1 MTSRPDQSRLNA
13 SVLGAESAQ
22 PARDDRR
29 APGTDDG
36 SADLAAELAEMG
48 LSPKASWYSSAVLY
62 LVGGLLITGLYAID
76 RTAFQ
81 SGVFYLGCIAVVI
94 GVLCA
99 LAGKHLH
106 DSNRILEVTTHAR
119 LVAGFAIFLT
129 AVLIT
134 HDRVIAFAL
143 IPLLIVPT
151 PCYLYTWRMAL
162 PYVLGGA
169 LLVFLAQL
177 PIAGPARV
185 AHALISTCAFA
196 VIAAALIVTKQRTR
210 LLARHNRNLAYIDP
224 LTGISNMRGLRECIS
239 ASAAPGASSADEA
252 PFALY
257 AIDMDN
263 FKQVNDQF
271 DHSMGD
277 TVLSAIAAAIRD
289 ELGPNDLAVR
299 RGGDEFA
306 VLVPDPSTRD
316 LEGLCDSLERAI
328 ARARIATCPQITPSG
343 TVAYIRTEPGEEL
356 GSMMERADEALHHAK
371 LASRNRRSEEAPALA
386 EPLHTRGIGAEP
398 VVSGGPQLSTGV
410 SEATG
415 SERARS
421 ARVLPRGLTAAL
433 ARANPDWIFAA
444 LLLFLGA
451 LATASVSAAQLVEPL
466 TPLAGGA
473 IAAGSLALALGCAW
487 AGMAGVSPRWL
498 HLPWLASYGLLALQI
513 HLAGP
518 AGAALLDLIPAIV
531 MYGFLVFKART
542 AALYL
547 LLGQG
552 MYGAFAIGGGF
563 DQGVARTVVTT
574 VVVAVVGGL
583 VSKLRLVTVS
593 LARTNSEL
601 SELDALTGVGN
612 LRALRGRV
620 SDAVERASSGR
631 YKPLA
636 VAIDLDEFKQV
647 NDVYSHSTGDQ
658 VLVAV
663 ARAVSERVRIDA
675 LVARRGG
682 DEFVVVLDDADP
694 QYTAAV
700 VQRIDDAIVRA
711 RRRICPDLRSTA
723 SVASV
728 EWQPG
733 ETAGDFLHGVDVA
746 LHHKKAEAHALRR
759 TPASAEAPT
768 AALAAAPAGA
778 S

>member
-1 MTSRPDQSRLNA
+1 MALRPDQSRLDA
-13 SVLGAESAQ
+13 SHSGVEAET
-22 PARDDRR
+22 PAREDRR
-29 APGTDDG
+29 LSGTDDG

-48 LSPKASWYSSAVLY
+48 LSPEASWYSSAVLY
-62 LVGGLLITGLYAID
+62 TVGGLLITVLYAID
-76 RTAFQ
+76 RTAFAT
-81 SGVFYLGCIAVVI
+81 GVFYLGCIALVI
-94 GVLCA
+94 GVLCTVA
-99 LAGKHLH
+99 AKRLH
-106 DSNRILEVTTHAR
+106 GSNRILEVTTHAR
-119 LVAGFAIFLT
+119 LIAGFAIFLT

-134 HDRVIAFAL
+134 HDKTIAFAL

-151 PCYLYTWRMAL
+151 PCYLYTWRLAL
-162 PYVLGGA
+162 PYVLAGA
-169 LLVFLAQL
+169 SLVFFAQL

-224 LTGISNMRGLRECIS
+224 LTGIANMRALRERIA
-239 ASAAPGASSADEA
+239 ASAAPATSNGDR
-252 PFALY
+252 PRFALY
-257 AIDMDN
+257 AMDMDN

-277 TVLSAIAAAIRD
+277 SVLCAIAGAISE
-289 ELGPNDLAVR
+289 ELRPNDLAVR

-306 VLVPDPSTRD
+306 VLVPDPSTSDLDGLRD
-316 LEGLCDSLERAI
+316 NLQRAI
-328 ARARIATCPQITPSG
+328 ARARMATCPQITPSG
-343 TVAYIRTEPGEEL
+343 TVAYITTAPGEEL
-356 GSMMERADEALHHAK
+356 GSMMERADEALHHSK
-371 LASRNRRSEEAPALA
+371 LASRQRRGEEAPELAARLDTLDHAPAAGATGELPRAPVGSRPAWGLPVAVRDALA
-386 EPLHTRGIGAEP
+386 G
-398 VVSGGPQLSTGV
+398 
-410 SEATG
+410 
-415 SERARS
+415 
-421 ARVLPRGLTAAL
+421 
-433 ARANPDWIFAA
+433 ANPDWIFAA

-451 LATASVSAAQLVEPL
+451 LVTASVSVAQLVEPL
-466 TPLAGGA
+466 SPLAGVVIGA
-473 IAAGSLALALGCAW
+473 VSMAMAFACVW
-487 AGMAGVSPRWL
+487 AGVSGISARWL
-498 HLPWLASYGLLALQI
+498 HLPWLAAYGSLALQI

-531 MYGFLVFKART
+531 MYGFLIFKART

-552 MYGAFAIGGGF
+552 MYGAFAIGAGF
-563 DQGVARTVVTT
+563 DQGVTRTVITT

-583 VSKLRLVTVS
+583 VSKLRMVTVR

-612 LRALRGRV
+612 IRALRGRV
-620 SDAVERASSGR
+620 TDAVERAPSR
-631 YKPLA
+631 QFNPLA

-647 NDVYSHSTGDQ
+647 NDVYSHTTGDQ

-663 ARAVSERVRIDA
+663 ARTVSERVRIDA

-694 QYTAAV
+694 QYTEAV
-700 VQRIDDAIVRA
+700 VQRIDDAIIRA
-711 RRRICPDLRSTA
+711 RRRICPDLQPTA

-733 ETAGDFLHGVDVA
+733 ETAVDFLHEVDVA
-746 LHHKKAEAHALRR
+746 LHHKKAEWHALRASQSSTER
-759 TPASAEAPT
+759 SAVTLAGTPTGVA
-768 AALAAAPAGA
+768 
-778 S
+778 

>member
-1 MTSRPDQSRLNA
+1 VRN
-13 SVLGAESAQ
+13 
-22 PARDDRR
+22 DRR

-62 LVGGLLITGLYAID
+62 TVGGLLITVLYAID
-76 RTAFQ
+76 RDAFAT
-81 SGVFYLGCIAVVI
+81 GVFYLGCIALVI

-99 LAGKHLH
+99 LAAKHLH
-106 DSNRILEVTTHAR
+106 DSNRILELTTHAR
-119 LVAGFAIFLT
+119 LIAGFAIFGT
-129 AVLIT
+129 AIVIT
-134 HDRVIAFAL
+134 HDKTIAFAL

-151 PCYLYTWRMAL
+151 PCYLYTWRLAL
-162 PYVLGGA
+162 PYVLAGA
-169 LLVFLAQL
+169 ALVFFAQL

-224 LTGISNMRGLRECIS
+224 LTGIANMRALRERI
-239 ASAAPGASSADEA
+239 AAPASPATSNGDR
-252 PFALY
+252 PRFALY
-257 AIDMDN
+257 AMDMDN

-277 TVLSAIAAAIRD
+277 SVLCAIAGAIRE
-289 ELGPNDLAVR
+289 ELEPNDLAVR

-306 VLVPDPSTRD
+306 VLVPDQATRD
-316 LEGLCDSLERAI
+316 LDGLRERLQHAI
-328 ARARIATCPQITPSG
+328 ARARMATCPQITPSG
-343 TVAYIRTEPGEEL
+343 TVAYIRTTPGEEL
-356 GSMMERADEALHHAK
+356 GGMMERADEALHHAK
-371 LASRNRRSEEAPALA
+371 LASRKRRSEEAPALA
-386 EPLHTRGIGAEP
+386 GSLHTRSSGAYP
-398 VVSGGPQLSTGV
+398 VVTGSPQLSTEA
-410 SEATG
+410 SDATG
-415 SERARS
+415 SEGARS
-421 ARVLPRGLTAAL
+421 ARVLPVALTSAL

-444 LLLFLGA
+444 LLLFLGS
-451 LATASVSAAQLVEPL
+451 LVTASLSVAQMVEPL

-473 IAAGSLALALGCAW
+473 IAACSLALAVSCAW
-487 AGMAGVSPRWL
+487 AGVAGVSPKWL

-531 MYGFLVFKART
+531 MYGFLIFKART

-552 MYGAFAIGGGF
+552 MYGAFAIGAGF

-620 SDAVERASSGR
+620 SDVVERAASR
-631 YKPLA
+631 QHKPLA

-647 NDVYSHSTGDQ
+647 NDVYSHTTGDQ

-663 ARAVSERVRIDA
+663 ARTVSERVRIDA

-733 ETAGDFLHGVDVA
+733 ETAVDFLREVDVA
-746 LHHKKAEAHALRR
+746 LHHKKAESHALRSSQR
-759 TPASAEAPT
+759 SPEGSGM
-768 AALAAAPAGA
+768 ALAAAPGGA

>member
-1 MTSRPDQSRLNA
+1 MASRPDQSRLDA
-13 SVLGAESAQ
+13 SLSGVAAAHPE
-22 PARDDRR
+22 REDRR
-29 APGTDDG
+29 SPGTDDG

-62 LVGGLLITGLYAID
+62 TVGGLLITLLYAID
-76 RTAFQ
+76 RNAFAI
-81 SGVFYLGCIAVVI
+81 GVFYLGCVALVI

-99 LAGKHLH
+99 IAAKHLH
-106 DSNRILEVTTHAR
+106 DSNRILELTTHAR
-119 LVAGFAIFLT
+119 LIAGFAIFVT
-129 AVLIT
+129 AILVT
-134 HDRVIAFAL
+134 HDKVIALGL

-151 PCYLYTWRMAL
+151 PCYLYTWRLAL
-162 PYVLGGA
+162 PYVVAGT
-169 LLVFLAQL
+169 LLVFLGEL
-177 PIAGPARV
+177 PVAGPARV
-185 AHALISTCAFA
+185 AHALITTCAFA
-196 VIAAALIVTKQRTR
+196 VIAAALLVTKQRTR

-224 LTGISNMRGLRECIS
+224 LTGIANMRALRERIA
-239 ASAAPGASSADEA
+239 ASVAPATSNGDR
-252 PFALY
+252 PRFALY
-257 AIDMDN
+257 AMDMDN

-277 TVLSAIAAAIRD
+277 SVLCAITGAIGE

-306 VLVPDPSTRD
+306 VLVPNPSTRD
-316 LEGLCDSLERAI
+316 LDDLRGRLERAI

-343 TVAYIRTEPGEEL
+343 TVAYITTDPGEEL
-356 GSMMERADEALHHAK
+356 GAMMERADEGLHHAK
-371 LASRNRRSEEAPALA
+371 LASRQRRNGEQSALA
-386 EPLHTRGIGAEP
+386 GSLDTLDSNHRSSGAQELSRGP
-398 VVSGGPQLSTGV
+398 
-410 SEATG
+410 SEG
-415 SERARS
+415 KGLLEARP
-421 ARVLPRGLTAAL
+421 ARVPHAAVRAAL
-433 ARANPDWIFAA
+433 AGSNPDWIFAA
-444 LLLFLGA
+444 LLLFLGS
-451 LATASVSAAQLVEPL
+451 LVTASVSIAQLVEPL
-466 TPLAGGA
+466 TPLAGTA
-473 IAAGSLALALGCAW
+473 IAAGSMALALGCLA
-487 AGMAGVSPRWL
+487 AGISGVSTRWL

-513 HLAGP
+513 QLAGP
-518 AGAALLDLIPAIV
+518 SGTALLDLIPAIV
-531 MYGFLVFKART
+531 MYGFLIFRART

-552 MYGAFAIGGGF
+552 MYCAFAVGAGF
-563 DQGVARTVVTT
+563 DQGLTRTVVTT

-583 VSKLRLVTVS
+583 VSKLRMVTVR

-620 SDAVERASSGR
+620 TDAVERAPSR
-631 YKPLA
+631 EFNPLA
-636 VAIDLDEFKQV
+636 VAIDLDGFKQV
-647 NDVYSHSTGDQ
+647 NDLYSHSTGDQ

-663 ARAVSERVRIDA
+663 ARSVSERVRIDA

-694 QYTAAV
+694 QYTDAV

-711 RRRICPDLRSTA
+711 RRRICPDLQPTA

-733 ETAGDFLHGVDVA
+733 ETAVDFLHEVDVA
-746 LHHKKAEAHALRR
+746 LHHKKAEWHALR
-759 TPASAEAPT
+759 SAQSSTERSGAALVAAPT
-768 AALAAAPAGA
+768 GA